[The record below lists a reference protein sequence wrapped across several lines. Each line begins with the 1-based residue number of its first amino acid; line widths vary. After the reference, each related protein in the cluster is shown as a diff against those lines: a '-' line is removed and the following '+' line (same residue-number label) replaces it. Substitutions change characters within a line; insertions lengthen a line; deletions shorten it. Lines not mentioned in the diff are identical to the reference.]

1 MLAAR
6 ITPKTVT
13 FCFAVCFGL
22 WLISDRAEQF
32 GQTSHQALRWQGKM
46 ISGTIVAAA
55 ALLAYALACRLC
67 MVIAAEHRHA
77 RRMQIAWWL
86 LAANAGLSVIRSVVE
101 SPWVGLLLPD
111 WSVRGLLI
119 QIIVFPANAC
129 LLVGCIAMWL
139 ALRSVGLP
147 ARLKPIDWF
156 LIGLVILLSV
166 MQVIFRG
173 GFSEADSPYLLA
185 RYAQPFG
192 IPIFAGYSVLGAVL
206 YRMAVEMGGGRLSL
220 AIRCL
225 VFYMLLRAINLVV
238 SNGYESLNEQYDLNE
253 FRGFVESFNEIIW
266 QIVRWLPA
274 LAAAFRL
281 QMSTQAS
288 RELQRLRQS
297 KSVTPPETVPDQIS
311 GGVKVS

>member
-1 MLAAR
+1 M
-6 ITPKTVT
+6 VM
-13 FCFAVCFGL
+13 FCFAVFFGL
-22 WLISDRAEQF
+22 WLIADRAEQL
-32 GQTSHQALRWQGKM
+32 GHVHQAQWMQGKI
-46 ISGTIVAAA
+46 ISGTIITVAA
-55 ALLAYALACRLC
+55 LIAYALAFWLC
-67 MVIAAEHRHA
+67 LVIAAEHRHA

-101 SPWVGLLLPD
+101 SPWVSSLLPD
-111 WSVRGLLI
+111 WPVRGLLI
-119 QIIVFPANAC
+119 RIVIFPANTF
-129 LLVGCIAMWL
+129 LLAGSIAMWL

-192 IPIFAGYSVLGAVL
+192 IPIFAGYSVLGVVL

-238 SNGYESLNEQYDLNE
+238 NNGYEVLNERYDLSA
-253 FRGFVESFNEIIW
+253 FGGFAGSFNEIIW

-274 LAAAFRL
+274 LAAAYRL

-288 RELQRLRQS
+288 HKLQRLRQS
-297 KSVTPPETVPDQIS
+297 QSVTAPETVANQI
-311 GGVKVS
+311 GNEAEVLR

>member
-6 ITPKTVT
+6 ITPKKLML
-13 FCFAVCFGL
+13 CFAVSFGL
-22 WLISDRAEQF
+22 WLIAYRAEQF
-32 GQTSHQALRWQGKM
+32 GQASHQALWEPGKM
-46 ISGTIVAAA
+46 ISGMIVAVA
-55 ALLAYALACRLC
+55 ALLAYALAFWLC
-67 MVIAAEHRHA
+67 LVVAAEHRHA

-86 LAANAGLSVIRSVVE
+86 LAANAGLSVIRSIVE

-111 WSVRGLLI
+111 SSVRGLLI
-119 QIIVFPANAC
+119 QIVIFPANAC
-129 LLVGCIAMWL
+129 LLAGSIAMWL

-225 VFYMLLRAINLVV
+225 VFYMLLRAINVVV
-238 SNGYESLNEQYDLNE
+238 SNGYEALNEQYNLSE
-253 FRGFVESFNEIIW
+253 FGGYVGSFSEIIW

-274 LAAAFRL
+274 LVAAYRL

-288 RELQRLRQS
+288 HKLERLRQS
-297 KSVTPPETVPDQIS
+297 QSVTAPETVADQIS
-311 GGVKVS
+311 G

>member
-1 MLAAR
+1 MLATR
-6 ITPKTVT
+6 ITPKTVM
-13 FCFAVCFGL
+13 FCFAVFFGL
-22 WLISDRAEQF
+22 WLFADRAERF
-32 GQTSHQALRWQGKM
+32 GQASNQALWGQGKM
-46 ISGTIVAAA
+46 ISGTILAVA
-55 ALLAYALACRLC
+55 ALLAYALAFWLC
-67 MVIAAEHRHA
+67 LVIAAEHRQA
-77 RRMQIAWWL
+77 RRMQVAWWL
-86 LAANAGLSVIRSVVE
+86 LAANSGLSVIRSVVE

-111 WSVRGLLI
+111 WPVRGLLI
-119 QIIVFPANAC
+119 QIVIFPANTC
-129 LLVGCIAMWL
+129 LLAGSIAMWL

-166 MQVIFRG
+166 MQVVFRA

-185 RYAQPFG
+185 RYAQLFG
-192 IPIFAGYSVLGAVL
+192 IPVFAGYSVLGVVL

-238 SNGYESLNEQYDLNE
+238 SNSYESLNEQYDLSA
-253 FRGFVESFNEIIW
+253 FGGFVESFNVIIW

-274 LAAAFRL
+274 VAAAYRL

-288 RELQRLRQS
+288 RKLQRLRQS
-297 KSVTPPETVPDQIS
+297 QSVTAPETVADRIS
-311 GGVKVS
+311 GAAKVS